1 MDQNLQYPVVDIN
14 SDSAPYAQYNPIIP
28 KPEATDIPSYTPYQN
43 LSYTFLSLRYTNIL
57 LLVLLYLS
65 TVYSSN
71 INDLN
76 IYLLSL
82 VFL

>member
-28 KPEATDIPSYTPYQN
+28 KPEATDTPYQN

-76 IYLLSL
+76 IFLLSL